1 MGLLLYQFFS
11 LILII
16 VLFTVPIV
24 VAILL
29 IKHLGKSKPSIEA
42 DAETYLIEK
51 IIDLERRIQ
60 ELENQLSISLEEE

>member
-24 VAILL
+24 VAVLL
-29 IKHLGKSKPSIEA
+29 IRHVGKSKSSIEV
-42 DAETYLIEK
+42 DTETYLIEK

-60 ELENQLSISLEEE
+60 ELESQLSTNIDEE